1 MSNQPPVSRLKTKN
15 VIVFVV
21 FLLVAFFF
29 IVDTTVYIQP
39 GYVGV
44 FINKITG
51 KIDEAPVHSGYK
63 FKLPFFQQIVEYPYF
78 MQTVVL
84 TKDFN
89 EGSPANEEI
98 NVNSVEGQP
107 VSCDVSLSFTLLP
120 EKIPFLYTSFRQTI
134 INITHGFVKQ
144 SIRQSMQEI
153 IGKMPIADFLGKSK
167 AQSVV
172 GIEEDLKGRLK
183 QYGFEV
189 RQFTI
194 NEVRAPQAVIE
205 AISQKNIM
213 EQDALR
219 AQNELVKFQYEAQ
232 QKAERAKGK
241 GKAILI
247 EAESQAQANKILT
260 ASLSQTLVKYKA
272 IEKWDGNLPSVSTTN
287 GTNTLLNI
295 KVPEP
300 VESEEVPAK
309 LKKSKK

>member
-1 MSNQPPVSRLKTKN
+1 MSNQAPVSRLKTKN
-15 VIVFVV
+15 LVMFVG
-21 FLLVAFFF
+21 FLFLAFLF

-51 KIDEAPVHSGYK
+51 KIDEVPVHSGYK
-63 FKLPFFQQIVEYPYF
+63 FKLPIFQQIVEYPFF

-84 TKDFN
+84 TKDLN

-98 NVNSVEGQP
+98 NVNSIEGQP
-107 VSCDVSLSFTLLP
+107 VSCDVSLSFTLQP

-134 INITHGFVKQ
+134 LNITHGFVKQ

-167 AQSVV
+167 AQSVID
-172 GIEEDLKGRLK
+172 IEEDLKGRLK

-194 NEVRAPQAVIE
+194 NEVRAPQAVID

-295 KVPEP
+295 KVPDAPDPEDSP
-300 VESEEVPAK
+300 DNSK
-309 LKKSKK
+309 TKKK